1 MITQQQF
8 QEFEQFYLMEVLKN
22 PWYRYGQAFMN
33 YFPEVEMSFNNYNLS
48 YSTHQLWEEKNA
60 NTARNMCLEWIT
72 HD

>member
-22 PWYRYGQAFMN
+22 PWYRYGQAFMT